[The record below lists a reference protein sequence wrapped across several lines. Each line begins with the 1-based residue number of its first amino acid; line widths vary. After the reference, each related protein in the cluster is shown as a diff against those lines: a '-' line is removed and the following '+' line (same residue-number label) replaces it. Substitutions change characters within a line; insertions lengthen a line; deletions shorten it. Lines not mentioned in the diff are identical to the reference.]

1 MCAPVG
7 VVVEFPQMDK
17 LIDRPGVGLEI
28 ADELLVLPALL
39 ERRKAEFLVEFY
51 GLRHRAN
58 TKRVRSQ
65 FIESHRKFLPDQD
78 ALSRAYPVLC
88 WKTFGLR

>member
-1 MCAPVG
+1 MRAA
-7 VVVEFPQMDK
+7 VVVVVKLPEMDK
-17 LIDRPGVGLEI
+17 LIDRAGVSLEI

-39 ERRKAEFLVEFY
+39 KRRKAKFLVELH
-51 GLRHRAN
+51 GLCHRADA
-58 TKRVRSQ
+58 KGVCSQ

-88 WKTFGLR
+88 